1 MHRSA
6 ISTAQQK
13 TAAVIFRR
21 REGILK
27 GSRFTEGVTGN
38 DVRTVPAASVGEEV
52 SLRFAEEL
60 LLLLH
65 SQETG
70 YFIPIPEWRMSF
82 ALAGFRMS
90 LATLR
95 LHHAL

>member
-1 MHRSA
+1 MHRN
-6 ISTAQQK
+6 
-13 TAAVIFRR
+13 V
-21 REGILK
+21 L
-27 GSRFTEGVTGN
+27 
-38 DVRTVPAASVGEEV
+38 ASSHQHLMAE
-52 SLRFAEEL
+52 APEEL

>member
-1 MHRSA
+1 MALCSSIRDLLFRGSQL
-6 ISTAQQK
+6 SQKGRVLAQD
-13 TAAVIFRR
+13 
-21 REGILK
+21 
-27 GSRFTEGVTGN
+27 GVTGN

>member
-1 MHRSA
+1 M
-6 ISTAQQK
+6 
-13 TAAVIFRR
+13 
-21 REGILK
+21 
-27 GSRFTEGVTGN
+27 
-38 DVRTVPAASVGEEV
+38 

>member
-1 MHRSA
+1 MVYFKRAEFWHR
-6 ISTAQQK
+6 T
-13 TAAVIFRR
+13 R
-21 REGILK
+21 
-27 GSRFTEGVTGN
+27 
-38 DVRTVPAASVGEEV
+38 
-52 SLRFAEEL
+52 
-60 LLLLH
+60 
-65 SQETG
+65 

>member
-1 MHRSA
+1 MSILTPRRSSRQSVKLTQNRSPDSPPTIASRTNGTGERQEGRAEFWHR
-6 ISTAQQK
+6 
-13 TAAVIFRR
+13 
-21 REGILK
+21 
-27 GSRFTEGVTGN
+27 
-38 DVRTVPAASVGEEV
+38 
-52 SLRFAEEL
+52 
-60 LLLLH
+60 
-65 SQETG
+65 TG